1 MGNPMT
7 LAEPLPAWWVGRS
20 IGHTGRAAY
29 HHFGSVKPP
38 ASWGR
43 DSVQW
48 EPLYTHPP
56 GGRIGVVID
65 EGFVVRMLDHQPL
78 ADRNLGDRLW
88 QFLAAGGLKDGE
100 QIEALLGALR
110 HAMGDRA

>member
-1 MGNPMT
+1 MGNPT
-7 LAEPLPAWWVGRS
+7 ALAVPLPAWWVGHS

-38 ASWGR
+38 SNWGK
-43 DSVQW
+43 DSVLW
-48 EPLYTHPP
+48 EPLYRHPP
-56 GGRIGVVID
+56 GGRSGVVID

-100 QIEALLGALR
+100 QIEALLGAIR
-110 HAMGDRA
+110 YAIGERA